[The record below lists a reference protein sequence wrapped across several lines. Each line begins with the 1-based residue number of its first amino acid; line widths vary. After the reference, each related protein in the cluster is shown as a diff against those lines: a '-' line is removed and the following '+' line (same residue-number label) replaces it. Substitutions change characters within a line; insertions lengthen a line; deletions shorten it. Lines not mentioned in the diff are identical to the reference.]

1 MKVYLKIITVFAII
15 LLVIVLFFAPLAI
28 YLFNIDFYDR
38 LYDQNSVYEKLNKDD
53 VLGMTKEI
61 FNFFKY
67 QDELDGQIR
76 YADVSRSSVAFFTEN
91 EISHMVDVRD
101 LIFKIL
107 LLFYIS
113 LTLLILLLTL
123 LLILERKHIKRLKG
137 TGLVFVISS
146 SVVLFLFIILYI
158 LSMNFSQLFDN
169 FHLLFFPQGN
179 FMFDSNS
186 LLITLFPFNF
196 FYQYFIRLAIG
207 SIFLSFIFLF
217 IGILFLNI
225 HKLFQKRLAV

>member
-1 MKVYLKIITVFAII
+1 
-15 LLVIVLFFAPLAI
+15 VLFFAPLAA

-38 LYDQNSVYEKLNKDD
+38 LYDQNSVYEDLNKDD
-53 VLGMTKEI
+53 VLSMTKEI
-61 FNFFKY
+61 LSFFKY

-107 LLFYIS
+107 LLFYGS
-113 LTLLILLLTL
+113 LIVFIILLTL
-123 LLILERKHIKRLKG
+123 LLFLERKHIKRLRG
-137 TGLVFVISS
+137 PGLVFVISS
-146 SVVLFLFIILYI
+146 SIVLFVFIVLYI
-158 LSMNFSQLFDN
+158 LSMNFSHLFDN
-169 FHLLFFPQGN
+169 FHLIFFPQGN

-196 FYQYFIRLAIG
+196 FYQYFTRLVIG
-207 SIFLSFIFLF
+207 SIVLSLIILF
-217 IGILFLNI
+217 IGIFLLNI
-225 HKLFQKRLAV
+225 HKFLQKRLEV

>member
-1 MKVYLKIITVFAII
+1 M
-15 LLVIVLFFAPLAI
+15 

-38 LYDQNSVYEKLNKDD
+38 LYDQNGVYEKLDKDG

-61 FNFFKY
+61 FSFFKY

-91 EISHMVDVRD
+91 EISHMVDVRN

-107 LLFYIS
+107 LLFYGS
-113 LTLLILLLTL
+113 LLVLIVLLIL
-123 LLILERKHIKRLKG
+123 LLILERKHARRLRG

-146 SVVLFLFIILYI
+146 SAVLFIFIILYI
-158 LSMNFSQLFDN
+158 LSMNFSHLFDN
-169 FHLLFFPQGN
+169 FHLIFFPQGN

-196 FYQYFIRLAIG
+196 FYQYFTRLVIS
-207 SIFLSFIFLF
+207 SIVLSFIFLF
-217 IGILFLNI
+217 IGIFLLNI
-225 HKLFQKRLAV
+225 HKISQKRLAV

>member
-1 MKVYLKIITVFAII
+1 
-15 LLVIVLFFAPLAI
+15 
-28 YLFNIDFYDR
+28 
-38 LYDQNSVYEKLNKDD
+38 
-53 VLGMTKEI
+53 MTKEI
-61 FNFFKY
+61 FSFFKY
-67 QDELDGQIR
+67 QDKLDGQIR

-107 LLFYIS
+107 LLFYVS
-113 LTLLILLLTL
+113 LTVLILLLTL
-123 LLILERKHIKRLKG
+123 LLVLERKHIKKLKG

-146 SVVLFLFIILYI
+146 SVVLFIFMILYI
-158 LSMNFSQLFDN
+158 LSMNFSHLFDN

-196 FYQYFIRLAIG
+196 FYQYFINLVIG
-207 SIFLSFIFLF
+207 SIVLSFIFLL

-225 HKLFQKRLAV
+225 HKLFKKRMAV